1 MDFAFQ
7 WDLSE
12 NRSKKILGVRFYPQ
26 GQKHFERL
34 KGHVSLSEFGVVPVD
49 VVDVIF
55 KIKQWY
61 HTDEDGGSGEFN
73 ENHDQE
79 EEEDYDDDEEEK
91 DDDDE
96 EEEETGMSPA
106 NIYNRFYRV
115 VNDAVMKLRLLPDW
129 EHGGFASPACTGI
142 RQNGPALMMQFNYNK
157 ENGESLKLTVDL
169 VLAMDVRE
177 IYDGDLD
184 ELCSLHMGSS
194 WQHELLRKKH
204 YLDKLLTKIHVKVL
218 LDTTFP
224 ERMWLSTMDIDHP
237 VKIAVRIFKIL
248 NQIALEDPNADL
260 RIDLYSVDE
269 KRMMMLKRLRRYFVL
284 CVVSTHIMNFGVK
297 SFIYNEEETWTG
309 DLKHSE
315 DIDQCLCHRS

>member
-1 MDFAFQ
+1 MQVGQPDEMDFAFQ

-34 KGHVSLSEFGVVPVD
+34 KGHVSLSEWGLVPVD
-49 VVDVIF
+49 VVDVVF
-55 KIKQWY
+55 KI
-61 HTDEDGGSGEFN
+61 TDEDDGSGEYN

-79 EEEDYDDDEEEK
+79 EEEDDEEKEV
-91 DDDDE
+91 E
-96 EEEETGMSPA
+96 NGMLPT

-115 VNDAVMKLRLLPDW
+115 VNDAFMKLRLLPDW
-129 EHGGFASPACTGI
+129 EHGGFASPACTGT
-142 RQNGPALMMQFNYNK
+142 RENGPALMMQFNYNK
-157 ENGESLKLTVDL
+157 ENGGSLKLTVDL

-184 ELCSLHMGSS
+184 ELCTLHMGPS

-204 YLDKLLTKIHVKVL
+204 YLDKILTKIHAKVL
-218 LDTTFP
+218 LDSTFP
-224 ERMWLSTMDIDHP
+224 ERMWLSTMDVDHP

-248 NQIALEDPNADL
+248 NHIALEDPNADL

-284 CVVSTHIMNFGVK
+284 CAVSTHVMYLGVK
-297 SFIYNEEETWTG
+297 SFISNKEETWTG
-309 DLKHSE
+309 DLKHLE
-315 DIDQCLCHRS
+315 DIDQCL